1 MKHKRTKQKYQQI
14 LTHERLEYKMHRTK
28 KIRYYSK
35 IVGLLLTLLVQIKFP
50 EMHSTKASIG

>member
-28 KIRYYSK
+28 KIRYYSQDCR
-35 IVGLLLTLLVQIKFP
+35 TSFNTF
-50 EMHSTKASIG
+50 STNKVS